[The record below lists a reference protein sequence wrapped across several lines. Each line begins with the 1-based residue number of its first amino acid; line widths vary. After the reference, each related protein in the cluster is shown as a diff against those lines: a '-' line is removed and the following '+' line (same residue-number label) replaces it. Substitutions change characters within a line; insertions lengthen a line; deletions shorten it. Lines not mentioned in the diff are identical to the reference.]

1 MTGQGGGGGA
11 RGGAAPARG
20 GVGCRCALIMAL
32 SASALA
38 ARVPLVREGVAAW
51 DMGPPINK
59 MTLNMH
65 GIAAQCAHLAIWYIG
80 LAVGEAQ
87 GSSGRRRKWPLAGPP
102 FENLGRF
109 SYVQATE
116 VRHELF

>member
-1 MTGQGGGGGA
+1 M
-11 RGGAAPARG
+11 
-20 GVGCRCALIMAL
+20 
-32 SASALA
+32 
-38 ARVPLVREGVAAW
+38 
-51 DMGPPINK
+51 N
-59 MTLNMH
+59 

-109 SYVQATE
+109 SYVEPHRCITSCLLAVKTIDKCM
-116 VRHELF
+116 VVTIGLLFPHVLLYERRSPPLAPSTAPA